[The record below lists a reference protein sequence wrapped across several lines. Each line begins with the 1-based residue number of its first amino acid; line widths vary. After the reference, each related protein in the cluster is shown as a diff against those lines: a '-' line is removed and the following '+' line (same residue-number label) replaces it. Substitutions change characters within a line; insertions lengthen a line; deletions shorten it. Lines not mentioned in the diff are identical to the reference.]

1 MFIRRIGM
9 SWTEVLLQ
17 QVPSIASAFLAGV
30 IGVAFA
36 YWVYMRS
43 KRFETTVKE
52 GIAMGIENVAR
63 KTAEQASEESTLKK
77 ATDFLV
83 TPKLFLYLD
92 GGVVDSLYA
101 QIAVSEKTTGIER
114 ETVKE
119 TEKGVKAK
127 LPIVEPSYARKGLE
141 REKKQIE
148 IVETPER
155 RHDAVLR
162 HLVSSKSV
170 EFGIDQFEYDNRTD
184 EEFLKKCS
192 ELENVARNTKLPLT
206 WKEEY
211 TNARKAEQID
221 KKMKEFESSK
231 GKYVLMHMDCGIATE
246 KDGTVVLSFSH
257 PLNDIRTPL
266 QRLGKQV
273 MIRVRLSPNHITEF
287 GKDEFSAMKK
297 RNVKVFGTLS
307 DVDLE
312 SDIIAVRAI
321 SIY

>member
-1 MFIRRIGM
+1 M
-9 SWTEVLLQ
+9 SWEDVL
-17 QVPSIASAFLAGV
+17 SILTSFVAGLTGV
-30 IGVAFA
+30 IIV
-36 YWVYMRS
+36 YWFYMRS
-43 KRFETTVKE
+43 KRFETTIKE

-63 KTAEQASEESTLKK
+63 VTAEQASEESTLKR

-92 GGVVDSLYA
+92 RGVVDSLYA
-101 QIAVSEKTTGIER
+101 QISGSEKTTGIER

-119 TEKGVKAK
+119 TEKGIKAK
-127 LPIVEPSYARKGLE
+127 LPIAEPSYAKKGLE
-141 REKKQIE
+141 REKRQIE
-148 IVETPER
+148 LVETPER

-184 EEFLKKCS
+184 EEFMKKCS
-192 ELENVARNTKLPLT
+192 ELENVAGTTKLPLK
-206 WKEEY
+206 WKEQY
-211 TNARKAEQID
+211 MSARKAEQID
-221 KKMKEFESSK
+221 TKMKEFESSK
-231 GKYVLMHMDCGIATE
+231 GKYVLMHMDCGIATDA
-246 KDGTVVLSFSH
+246 DGTVVLSFSH

-273 MIRVRLSPNHITEF
+273 MIRIRLSPNHFTEF
-287 GKDEFSAMKK
+287 GKDEFSTMKK
-297 RNVKVFGTLS
+297 RNMKVFGTLS
-307 DVDLE
+307 DVDPE

>member
-1 MFIRRIGM
+1 M
-9 SWTEVLLQ
+9 SWTESILQ
-17 QVPSIASAFLAGV
+17 QVGNVVSSFAAATIAV
-30 IGVAFA
+30 VVT
-36 YWVYMRS
+36 YWFYLRS
-43 KRFETTVKE
+43 KRFQTSVRVGVSE
-52 GIAMGIENVAR
+52 GILEASREKIQ
-63 KTAEQASEESTLKK
+63 QASEELILKK

-92 GGVVDSLYA
+92 RGVVDSLYA
-101 QIAVSEKTTGIER
+101 QISVSEKTTGIER

-119 TEKGVKAK
+119 TEKGIKVN
-127 LPIVEPSYARKGLE
+127 LPIAEPSYAKKGLE

-148 IVETPER
+148 VVETPEK

-184 EEFLKKCS
+184 EEFIKKCS
-192 ELENVARNTKLPLT
+192 ELENVARTTKLPLT

-211 TNARKAEQID
+211 INARKAEQID

-231 GKYVLMHMDCGIATE
+231 GSYVLMHMDCSIAKET
-246 KDGTVVLSFSH
+246 DGTVVLGFSH
-257 PLNDIRTPL
+257 PLNDFRTPL
-266 QRLGKQV
+266 QRLVKKTV
-273 MIRVRLSPNHITEF
+273 IHIRLSPNHITEF
-287 GKDEFSAMKK
+287 GKDEVTTMKK

-307 DVDLE
+307 DVDPE
-312 SDIIAVRAI
+312 SGVIAVRPI

>member
-1 MFIRRIGM
+1 MSSMDTIGYI
-9 SWTEVLLQ
+9 LG
-17 QVPSIASAFLAGV
+17 AV
-30 IGVAFA
+30 IGVLTGVIAG
-36 YWVYMRS
+36 YWFSFRN
-43 KRFETTVKE
+43 KRLE
-52 GIAMGIENVAR
+52 IALGEVFNKAIKDAINHQ
-63 KTAEQASEESTLKK
+63 TAQQAAEESTLKK

-92 GGVVDSLYA
+92 RSVVDSLYA

-119 TEKGVKAK
+119 TEKGIKAN
-127 LPIVEPSYARKGLE
+127 LPIAEPSYAKKGLE

-170 EFGIDQFEYDNRTD
+170 ELGIDEFEYDNRTD

-211 TNARKAEQID
+211 INARKAEQID
-221 KKMKEFESSK
+221 RKMKEFESSK
-231 GKYVLMHMDCGIATE
+231 GRYVLMHMDCSITKE
-246 KDGTVVLSFSH
+246 IEGTIVLSFSH
-257 PLNDIRTPL
+257 PLNNILTPSRTW
-266 QRLGKQV
+266 GKEI
-273 MIRVRLSPNHITEF
+273 MILIRLSPNHITEF
-287 GKDEFSAMKK
+287 GKDEFSTMKK
-297 RNVKVFGTLS
+297 RNMKVFGTLS
-307 DVDLE
+307 DFDPE
-312 SDIIAVRAI
+312 SDVIAVRAI